1 MLDRAFVL
9 VQLGRVSEAAAVAA
23 GAGHLAESLPAPNRS
38 EALAVE
44 VVTHALAGLPWS
56 RERLAEA
63 LALEDVRRP
72 VPPYLRATGIA
83 VMIAIFDDDHHLAE
97 QYLSPLEELGATA
110 GPAGEANWIAT
121 WLIYVRFRLG
131 TLLATGAGSSSV
143 IPTWITEPM
152 EYVAQIIMGLQ
163 PLSSFVEFMMNAT
176 LGPQSS
182 VTIVLT
188 MLSGLMVA
196 EGRHDE
202 LIEVGAP
209 IFWAIRNSGP
219 VESMLLTW
227 GTDLAEAYLGRADSA
242 SAGEILDSMTGLV
255 AHLPCRTGH
264 SGHGSR
270 RLASADRPQGF
281 ASRCEKE
288 TA

>member
-121 WLIYVRFRLG
+121 WLIYGRFRLG

-152 EYVAQIIMGLQ
+152 EYVAQIIMGLR
-163 PLSSFVEFMMNAT
+163 PLSS
-176 LGPQSS
+176 L
-182 VTIVLT
+182 
-188 MLSGLMVA
+188 
-196 EGRHDE
+196 
-202 LIEVGAP
+202 
-209 IFWAIRNSGP
+209 WNS
-219 VESMLLTW
+219 
-227 GTDLAEAYLGRADSA
+227 
-242 SAGEILDSMTGLV
+242 
-255 AHLPCRTGH
+255 
-264 SGHGSR
+264 
-270 RLASADRPQGF
+270 
-281 ASRCEKE
+281 
-288 TA
+288 